1 MSRNDFDIALQRGLE
16 KHQKAYPESGV
27 YRAVVV
33 KLGIP
38 GLPRRFTVFVE
49 AEHFSQKLQYTVEVS
64 RNFRIVT
71 YIHSLMELDIRDIEN
86 FAKDVSDPMHHIVR
100 LMPEEV
106 PECNLWQGVVVVWE
120 GSGDESRNE
129 IRDAFLE
136 EWRKDLAGEGP
147 GR

>member
-16 KHQKAYPESGV
+16 KHQRAYPESEV
-27 YRAVVV
+27 YRAMVAR
-33 KLGIP
+33 LGVP
-38 GLPRRFTVFVE
+38 ELFTVFVE
-49 AEHFSQKLQYTVEVS
+49 AAHFSQKLQYTVEVS

-71 YIHSLMELDIRDIEN
+71 YVHSLMELDIRDIEN
-86 FAKDVSDPMHHIVR
+86 FAKDVSNPMHHVVR
-100 LMPEEV
+100 LTTEEIS
-106 PECNLWQGVVVVWE
+106 ECNLWQGVVVVWE
-120 GSGDESRNE
+120 GSGDENRNE